1 MHKVFDQMGE
11 NLRVHSRQQRVATLL
26 LSKQLGVSKASRETG
41 ISRSTIYEWAQRF
54 EEQGPDGLVPLPP
67 TPRAHPQATSRAMA
81 EQITEL
87 ALANPRWGCDRIEEV
102 LSAAAPSVSSTTIQK
117 ILNKRGLGTR
127 VERWLAL
134 EQLVENK
141 EVSLTTEQHDFIF
154 DRNPCFPKC
163 SYPRRG
169 PGDVMHAGIWR
180 LGKSEGGDD
189 VYILAMVDACSGFA
203 FGTVV
208 EDRRMSREVPRLDI
222 KVKEFY
228 RKRHLKIHKILIAD
242 SFNFSNVGLYGS
254 DRSLS
259 CVGPFLNLLKRP
271 PIGRPCCM
279 LRFQKTVMSEFI
291 KGSRRRK
298 KGISVD
304 KLNRDFQKWLE
315 SYNWSRAHEGYPNW
329 GKVPGH
335 VFG

>member
-1 MHKVFDQMGE
+1 MGK

-54 EEQGPDGLVPLPP
+54 EEQGLDGLVPLPP
-67 TPRAHPQATSRAMA
+67 PPRTHPQATTLSAT

-87 ALANPRWGCDRIEEV
+87 ALAHPSWGCDRVAEV
-102 LSAAAPSVSSTTIQK
+102 LSGAAPSVSPTTIQK

-127 VERWLAL
+127 AQRWLAL
-134 EQLVENK
+134 EQRVEDK
-141 EVSLTTEQHDFIF
+141 EISLTTEQHDFVF

-163 SYPRRG
+163 TFPKRG

-180 LGKSEGGDD
+180 IGRSESRDD
-189 VYILAMVDACSGFA
+189 VCILAMIDACSAFA
-203 FGTVV
+203 FGTIIN
-208 EDRRMSREVPRLDI
+208 DPRRTREVPLLNRR
-222 KVKEFY
+222 VKEFY
-228 RKRHLKIHKILIAD
+228 RIRHLRIHKILITD
-242 SFNFSNVGLYGS
+242 IFNSLDIGVGLYSS
-254 DRSLS
+254 DGSLS
-259 CVGPFLNLLKRP
+259 CVGAMIKHKSLKRP
-271 PIGRPCCM
+271 FTQRPCCM

-291 KGSRRRK
+291 RGSRRRK
-298 KGISVD
+298 KNINVD
-304 KLNRDFQKWLE
+304 TLNRDFQKWLE